1 MKNSTEMENSFISH
15 ELEEMRSQINVL
27 KEKLDK
33 QTIVNEEHIRRSM
46 KSKMSD
52 INKTVTVTI
61 VMGMF
66 ALIYCTWFLYMQN
79 CSLAFVITT
88 AIMLAVCLC
97 LTIGQKVTLGQ
108 MDLSRENLID
118 TAQTLSKVK
127 THYQNW
133 HKIAIPVL
141 VIWFAWLMYE
151 MTSVLGLD
159 SSMAIGF
166 CCGAA
171 VGGII
176 GGIAGFRINRK
187 IVRKAI
193 EILEQI
199 EELQRGN

>member
-1 MKNSTEMENSFISH
+1 MENTFISH
-15 ELEEMRSQINVL
+15 ELDEMRSQINAL
-27 KEKLDK
+27 KEKLEK

-61 VMGMF
+61 ILGIF
-66 ALIYCTWFLYMQN
+66 ALVYCTCFFYSQS
-79 CSLAFVITT
+79 CSLAFVIST
-88 AIMLAVCLC
+88 AVMLAICLG
-97 LTIGQKVTLGQ
+97 LTIGQKITLGR
-108 MDLSRENLID
+108 MDLSQGNLID
-118 TAQTLSKVK
+118 TAQSLSKIK

-141 VIWFAWLMYE
+141 VVWFAWLMYE
-151 MTSVLGLD
+151 MTSVLGVN

-176 GGIAGFRINRK
+176 GGVIGFRINRK
-187 IVRKAI
+187 IVRKAC
-193 EILEQI
+193 EILDQI
-199 EELQRGN
+199 EELQKES